1 MKNCCSSEEK
11 KKQDET
17 AMPSC
22 CAPKA
27 SRPDFLFWGTSF
39 AIAALYGLSF
49 VATQDLLPWIATMAA
64 TTHEMVHSV
73 WWGVLIG
80 FVFVGVLSKI
90 PRNFIMAVFGRGG
103 TFKGLLRATGA
114 GVLLDLCSHGIL
126 MVGARLYERGA
137 SIGQV
142 IAFLMASPWNSLSLT
157 LILIGLI
164 GLPWTL
170 AFIVLSMIIALITGW
185 IFDRLVGSGVLPRN
199 PHSEQL
205 EEEFNFWP
213 EAKREWAQ
221 VHVNGALLREMIM
234 NGARDSKMVLR
245 WLFLGVLLAGVLRA
259 FVPPDVFGQ
268 YFGPTVMG
276 LVFTLI
282 LTTVIEV
289 CSEGSAPIAAD
300 IFTRAAAPGNAFAFL
315 MAGVAT
321 DYTEIMVLKD
331 VTKSWK
337 IALFLPLISVP
348 QILLVGWLV
357 NHITLL

>member
-11 KKQDET
+11 KKQAET

-22 CAPKA
+22 CAHKGP
-27 SRPDFLFWGTSF
+27 RPDFLFWGTSL
-39 AIAALYGLSF
+39 AVAALYGLSF
-49 VATQDLLPWIATMAA
+49 VVAPDLLPWLSTMA
-64 TTHEMVHSV
+64 TTTQEMVHSV
-73 WWGVLIG
+73 WWGVLVG
-80 FVFVGVLSKI
+80 FVFVGILSKI
-90 PRNFIMAVFGRGG
+90 PRNFIMAIFGRGG
-103 TFKGLLRATGA
+103 TVKGLLRATGA

-126 MVGARLYERGA
+126 MVGVRLYERGA
-137 SIGQV
+137 SLGQV

-170 AFIVLSMIIALITGW
+170 AFIVLSMIIALVTGW
-185 IFDRLVGSGVLPRN
+185 IFDRLVERGVLPCN
-199 PHSEQL
+199 PNSEQVK
-205 EEEFNFWP
+205 EDFNFWP
-213 EAKREWAQ
+213 EAKKEWS
-221 VHVNGALLREMIM
+221 HLRLNGKLLREMVA
-234 NGARDSKMVLR
+234 NGARDSQMVLR
-245 WLFLGVLLAGVLRA
+245 WLFVGILLAALLRA
-259 FVPPDVFGQ
+259 FVPADAFGH
-268 YFGPTVMG
+268 YFGPTFMG

-282 LTTVIEV
+282 LTTIIEV

-348 QILLVGWLV
+348 QIVLVGWIINSFAL
-357 NHITLL
+357 H

>member
-1 MKNCCSSEEK
+1 MKSCCSSEEK

-17 AMPSC
+17 TLPAC
-22 CAPKA
+22 CAPKGP
-27 SRPDFLFWGTSF
+27 RLDFLFWGTSLTV
-39 AIAALYGLSF
+39 AALYVLSF
-49 VATQDLLPWIATMAA
+49 VSSQDLLPWLATMAA
-64 TTHEMVHSV
+64 TTQQMVHSV

-80 FVFVGVLSKI
+80 FIFVGVLSKI
-90 PRNFIMAVFGRGG
+90 PRNFIMAIFGRGG
-103 TFKGLLRATGA
+103 TVKGLLRATGA

-126 MVGARLYERGA
+126 MVGVRLYERGA
-137 SIGQV
+137 SLGQV

-164 GLPWTL
+164 GLPWTA
-170 AFIVLSMIIALITGW
+170 AFIALSMIIALITGW
-185 IFDRLVGSGVLPRN
+185 IFDRLVVRGVLPPN

-205 EEEFNFWP
+205 EEDFNFWP

-221 VHVNGALLREMIM
+221 VHVSGALLREMIV

-245 WLFLGVLLAGVLRA
+245 WLFLGVLLAAALRA
-259 FVPPDVFGQ
+259 FVPADAFGH
-268 YFGPTVMG
+268 YFGPTFMG
-276 LVFTLI
+276 LVLTLI

-331 VTKSWK
+331 TTKSWK

-348 QILLVGWLV
+348 QILLVGWVV
-357 NHITLL
+357 NSFALH